1 MPCYT
6 IRNTPVTFEKVAY
19 QPGHM
24 ALMLDALQAL
34 GYQVQAN
41 VPVLQ
46 LRSHLPRG
54 LAVKIWPAGTVATTE
69 NTILYQDGRLQI
81 PSTLRDRFTVD
92 AVKEAYA
99 REAVKLHAKRN
110 GWLLREISPTEYEV
124 TKR

>member
-54 LAVKIWPAGTVATTE
+54 LAVKIWPVGTH
-69 NTILYQDGRLQI
+69 
-81 PSTLRDRFTVD
+81 F
-92 AVKEAYA
+92 
-99 REAVKLHAKRN
+99 
-110 GWLLREISPTEYEV
+110 
-124 TKR
+124 